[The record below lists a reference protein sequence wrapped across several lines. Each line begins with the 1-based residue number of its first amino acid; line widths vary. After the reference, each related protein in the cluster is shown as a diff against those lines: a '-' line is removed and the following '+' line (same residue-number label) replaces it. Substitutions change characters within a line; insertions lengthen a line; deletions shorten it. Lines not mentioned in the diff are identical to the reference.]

1 MVGLSN
7 DGTGLSLGGS
17 LSLGKNGLTLN
28 TDGTTLY
35 GQGLTLLGAVPS
47 AVALWATAVVA
58 NGGSVSTARL
68 AIVSTFVVA
77 EQASGAWYL
86 TDDYMPLWAEN
97 APQAL
102 TSLKQ
107 RRLAVAVNSP
117 TFTADRGYT
126 FNATT
131 NYINTGFIAATH
143 AVAMTVN
150 SVHAELYERTNIT
163 SSGTVLGV
171 NSAANR
177 IIRIN
182 SRNAGNANGFANS
195 ASATY
200 TLPAANSQGLT
211 QVGRNGA
218 LATDSYG
225 AKNGVD
231 MTRTVNPTAV
241 GASLPPT
248 YSLYIGGINTAGA
261 YSSGRAASV
270 GFASWGAALSGA
282 QRLARYN
289 AVQAWATAVGAQ
301 V

>member
-35 GQGLTLLGAVPS
+35 GQGLTLLGAVPP
-47 AVALWATAVVA
+47 AVALWATEVVA

-68 AIVSTFVVA
+68 AIASTFVVA
-77 EQASGAWYL
+77 EEASGAWNL
-86 TDDYMPLWAEN
+86 TDDYMPLWGEN

-107 RRLAVAVNSP
+107 RRLATAVNSP
-117 TFTADRGYT
+117 TFTADRGYV
-126 FNATT
+126 FNGSTS
-131 NYINTGFIAATH
+131 YLNTGFIPATH
-143 AVAMTVN
+143 AVAMTAT
-150 SVHAELYERTNIT
+150 SVHFEVYERTNVN
-163 SSGTVLGV
+163 SGTAYAGGVLNSSSRGISIRPRSSNNSLILA
-171 NSAANR
+171 NSAA
-177 IIRIN
+177 
-182 SRNAGNANGFANS
+182 ATFTLP
-195 ASATY
+195 SAT
-200 TLPAANSQGLT
+200 SVGLT
-211 QVGRNGA
+211 QGGRNG
-218 LATDSYG
+218 LLVTDAYG

-231 MTRTVNPTAV
+231 MTRTVNPASL
-241 GASLPPT
+241 GASLPVN
-248 YSLYIGGINTAGA
+248 SIFLGA
-261 YSSGRAASV
+261 YDNAGTAAGFRAASI
-270 GFASWGAALSGA
+270 GFSSVGAALSQA